1 LTSPREELVSDVLV
15 LNADA
20 QPVSYLPL
28 SAIQWKEAITYMY
41 LEKVDVLEWYDDWIV
56 SSASWETRVPSVIML
71 KEFMRRRRRPR
82 FSKTNLYIRDLYTCQ
97 YCSNTFSRNNLTM
110 DHVLPLSKGGRTAW
124 DNIVAAC
131 QRCNTAKG
139 NKTVMRPRTVP
150 YEPDYYELVNKRKQL
165 DIIVRHEAWRNYI

>member
-1 LTSPREELVSDVLV
+1 VSDVLV

-28 SAIQWKEAITYMY
+28 SAIQWKEAITYMW
-41 LEKVDVLEWYDDWIV
+41 LDKVEVLEWYDDWV
-56 SSASWETRVPSVIML
+56 VRSASWETKVPSVIML
-71 KEFMRRRRRPR
+71 KDFMRRRRRPR

-97 YCSNTFSRNNLTM
+97 YCSNEFPRNNLTL
-110 DHVLPLSKGGRTAW
+110 DHVRPISLGGKTKW

-131 QRCNTAKG
+131 QRCNTLKG
-139 NKTVMRPRTVP
+139 NKMVMKPKRMP

-165 DIIVRHEAWRNYI
+165 DFNLRHPVWANYIYV

>member
-1 LTSPREELVSDVLV
+1 MSDVLV

-41 LEKVDVLEWYDDWIV
+41 LDKCDVLEWYDDWVV

-82 FSKTNLYIRDLYTCQ
+82 FSKTNLYIRDLYACQ
-97 YCSNTFSRNNLTM
+97 YCGSEFARKNLTL
-110 DHVLPLSKGGRTAW
+110 DHVIPLSKGGRTRW

-131 QRCNTAKG
+131 QKCNSAKG
-139 NKTVMRPRTVP
+139 NKTIMKPKRTP
-150 YEPDYYELVNKRKQL
+150 YEPDYWELVSKRKQL
-165 DIIVRHEAWRNYI
+165 EFDIKHPVWRNYI

>member
-1 LTSPREELVSDVLV
+1 VADVLV

-28 SAIQWKEAITYMY
+28 SAIQWKEAITYMW
-41 LEKVDVLEWYDDWIV
+41 LDKVEVLEWYDDWIV
-56 SSASWETRVPSVIML
+56 RSANWETQVPAVVIL
-71 KEFMRRRRRPR
+71 KDFMRRRRRPR

-97 YCSNTFSRNNLTM
+97 YCTQEFSRNNLTL
-110 DHVLPLSKGGRTAW
+110 DHVRPLSLGGRTKW

-131 QRCNTAKG
+131 QKCNTAKG
-139 NKTVMRPRTVP
+139 NKMVMKPVKTP

-165 DIIVRHEAWRNYI
+165 DFSLRHPSWKAYI

>member
-1 LTSPREELVSDVLV
+1 VSDVLV

-28 SAIQWKEAITYMY
+28 SAIQWKEAITYMW
-41 LEKVDVLEWYDDWIV
+41 LDKCDVLEWYDDWVV

-71 KEFMRRRRRPR
+71 KQFMRRRRRPR

-97 YCSNTFSRNNLTM
+97 YCANEFSRNNLTL
-110 DHVLPLSKGGRTAW
+110 DHVRPLSLGGRTVW

-131 QRCNTAKG
+131 AKCNTAKG
-139 NKTVMRPRTVP
+139 NKMKMKPVKEP

-165 DIIVRHEAWRNYI
+165 EFNIRHEAWKNYL

>member
-1 LTSPREELVSDVLV
+1 VSDVLV

-28 SAIQWKEAITYMY
+28 SAIQWKEAITYMW
-41 LEKVDVLEWYDDWIV
+41 LDKCDVLEWYDDWVV

-71 KEFMRRRRRPR
+71 KQFMRRRRRPR

-97 YCSNTFSRNNLTM
+97 YCSNEFSRNNLTL
-110 DHVLPLSKGGRTAW
+110 DHVRPLSLGGRTAW

-131 QRCNTAKG
+131 AKCNTAKG
-139 NKTVMRPRTVP
+139 NKMKMKPVKEP

-165 DIIVRHEAWRNYI
+165 EFNIRHEAWKNYL